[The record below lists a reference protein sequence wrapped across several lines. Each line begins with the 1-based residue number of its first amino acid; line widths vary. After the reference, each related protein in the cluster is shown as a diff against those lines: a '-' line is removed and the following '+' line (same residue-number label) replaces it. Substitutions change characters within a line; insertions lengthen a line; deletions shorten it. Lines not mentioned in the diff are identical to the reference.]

1 MSDLLKMLG
10 RSRPLFERDIAVH
23 DARLREL
30 VDGSR
35 ILVVGGAGS
44 IGQAV
49 VQELFVR
56 SPARLHV
63 VDISENNLVELV
75 RDIRSSLGYIKGE
88 FKTFAIDFTSVE
100 FQALLGSTGGYDYV
114 FNLSALKHV
123 RSERDEFTLMR
134 MLDVN
139 ALATDRLLAW
149 CNERGAKRLFC
160 VSTDKATNPANMMG
174 CSKRIMELMLFA
186 GCGSTTV
193 STARFA
199 NVAFSDGSLLH
210 GFNQRIA
217 KQQPISAPSDVRRY
231 FITRK
236 ESGLLCM
243 SACLLGAARETF
255 FPKIES
261 DLRLITFSE
270 IADRYLR
277 SIGYE
282 PVRCATEEEARAK
295 VEMLRRRR
303 QWPVFYFDS
312 DTSGEKPFEE
322 FFTPSSDV
330 DMTRFEDIGVIR
342 NPMPHNLEGLHAF
355 RTQINRLKAGREWSK
370 SQLLTLFQSLVPEF
384 KHQETGKYLDDR
396 M

>member
-10 RSRPLFERDIAVH
+10 RSRPLFERDVAAH
-23 DARLREL
+23 EDRLREL
-30 VDGSR
+30 VGGSR

-75 RDIRSSLGYIKGE
+75 RDIRSSLGYIEGE
-88 FKTFAIDFTSVE
+88 FKTFAIDFTAVE
-100 FQALLGSTGGYDYV
+100 FQALLESTGGYDYV

-149 CNERGAKRLFC
+149 CNQRGVKRLFC

-186 GCGSTTV
+186 GSGSTTV

-217 KQQPISAPSDVRRY
+217 KQQPLSAPSDVRRY
-231 FITRK
+231 FITRR

-243 SACLLGAARETF
+243 SACLLGTTRETF
-255 FPKIES
+255 FPKVES
-261 DLRLITFSE
+261 DLSLITFSE
-270 IADRYLR
+270 IADRYLQ
-277 SIGYE
+277 SLGYE
-282 PVRCATEEEARAK
+282 PVRCSSEDEARAK

-322 FFTPSSDV
+322 FFAPTSDV
-330 DMTRFEDIGVIR
+330 DLNRFEDIGVIR
-342 NPMPHNLEGLHAF
+342 NPMPRNLDGLHAF
-355 RTQINRLKAGREWSK
+355 RAQINRLKAGREWSK
-370 SQLLTLFQSLVPEF
+370 SQLVALFQSLVPEF
-384 KHQETGKYLDDR
+384 
-396 M
+396 